1 MNYGMS
7 SVEWVTA
14 LLRFNWLRNMRRGN
28 CTQTDMCVYIL
39 YVNVCVCGRAWR
51 RQLLKQNTRGFWDVR
66 CALGNII
73 AEGCSD
79 ALQKITHARTHTG
92 SAYLKRTCW
101 NMTTTIQT
109 LTIYGNLAHLP
120 QRHLPSLVFHLTSPF
135 SPFSL

>member
-1 MNYGMS
+1 MNYGIS

-28 CTQTDMCVYIL
+28 CTQTDMCVYICKC
-39 YVNVCVCGRAWR
+39 VCVEGLGKDSCLSRTPEDSGMRDVPWVTSLQRAA
-51 RQLLKQNTRGFWDVR
+51 V
-66 CALGNII
+66 
-73 AEGCSD
+73 
-79 ALQKITHARTHTG
+79 THSKRSHMLAHTHTG
-92 SAYLKRTCW
+92 SAYLERTCW

-120 QRHLPSLVFHLTSPF
+120 QRHLPSLVSHLTSPV